1 MSHHAP
7 GELGP
12 FQLALFV
19 LSSLLLLGL
28 GAEMLLPIPAELSR
42 LIFYIDFAICVFLL
56 IDFGARF
63 AAAESKLSFMKWGWI
78 DLIASIP
85 VLESLR
91 WGRLFRIIRV
101 LRLVVAFRSVRRF
114 LGALFG
120 NRRQA
125 GLATL
130 LVFTVLVVAF
140 ASVGILLAESS
151 PDSNIHTAEDALWW
165 AMTTIT
171 TVGYG
176 DLYPV
181 TNAGRIVA
189 SVAMLSGIGVFG
201 ALSGVAASLFI
212 GNGEAA
218 RPSDAGE
225 LPE

>member
-1 MSHHAP
+1 MSDNAP

-19 LSSLLLLGL
+19 LSVLLLFGL
-28 GAEMLLPIPAELSR
+28 GAEMLLPVPPEVVR

-56 IDFGARF
+56 VDFVVRF
-63 AAAESKLSFMKWGWI
+63 SAAESKLRFMKWGWI
-78 DLIASIP
+78 DLVASIP
-85 VLESLR
+85 VVESLR

-101 LRLVVAFRSVRRF
+101 IRLVIAFRSVRHF

-125 GLATL
+125 GMASL
-130 LVFTVLVVAF
+130 LVFTVLVVSF
-140 ASVGILLAESS
+140 ASTGILLAETS
-151 PDSNIHTAEDALWW
+151 PESNIRTAEDAIWW

-176 DLYPV
+176 DRYPV

-189 SVAMLSGIGVFG
+189 SVTMLSGIGVFG
-201 ALSGVAASLFI
+201 ALSGVAASYFI
-212 GNGEAA
+212 GNGNTSKPAD
-218 RPSDAGE
+218 PPD
-225 LPE
+225 

>member
-1 MSHHAP
+1 MSDNAP

-19 LSSLLLLGL
+19 LSVLLLFGL
-28 GAEMLLPIPAELSR
+28 GAEMLLPVPREIVR

-56 IDFGARF
+56 VDFVVRF
-63 AAAESKLSFMKWGWI
+63 SAAESKLRFMKWGWI
-78 DLIASIP
+78 DLVASIP
-85 VLESLR
+85 VVESLR

-101 LRLVVAFRSVRRF
+101 IRLVIAFRSVRHF

-125 GLATL
+125 GMASL
-130 LVFTVLVVAF
+130 LVFTVLVVSF
-140 ASVGILLAESS
+140 ASTGILLAETS
-151 PDSNIHTAEDALWW
+151 PESNIRTAEDALWW

-176 DLYPV
+176 DRYPV

-189 SVAMLSGIGVFG
+189 SVTMLSGIGVFG
-201 ALSGVAASLFI
+201 ALSGVAASYFI
-212 GNGEAA
+212 GNGNTSKPAD
-218 RPSDAGE
+218 PPD
-225 LPE
+225 